1 MGGGRGPAPHQDTK
15 ILDIHHLTKP
25 NGQGHGLWREG
36 SRSLLWKYV
45 KPSSHL
51 IRSIDSN
58 FQICSRESSF
68 GPQIF
73 GVFQPKVPSFL
84 NLEAI
89 LLLSL
94 ASLLGKLFPHSSCV
108 GRGFKGSARSR
119 GAREAPGLQVAAED
133 TLVPALSVPGAGAAA
148 SALCFSFPAAY
159 PTAYAPISQAFPQQ
173 APLIP
178 QQQREGEGWG
188 SPHVGPVAPRC
199 PPRGDPTSQLTCA
212 VLCVSP
218 RSRGL

>member
-1 MGGGRGPAPHQDTK
+1 MTK
-15 ILDIHHLTKP
+15 SDV
-25 NGQGHGLWREG
+25 QGHGPWREG
-36 SRSLLWKYV
+36 SQSLPWKDF

-58 FQICSRESSF
+58 IQICNGKSSF

-84 NLEAI
+84 SLEAV
-89 LLLSL
+89 LLLSPG
-94 ASLLGKLFPHSSCV
+94 SLLGELFPHPWC
-108 GRGFKGSARSR
+108 ARSSGKGR
-119 GAREAPGLQVAAED
+119 ASSHGAGEAPPSQVAAGD
-133 TLVPALSVPGAGAAA
+133 MPVPALSVAGVSAVA
-148 SALCFSFPAAY
+148 SASCFSLPAAY

-188 SPHVGPVAPRC
+188 SPCVGPVAPQC
-199 PPRGDPTSQLTCA
+199 PPGVTPPRG
-212 VLCVSP
+212 
-218 RSRGL
+218 